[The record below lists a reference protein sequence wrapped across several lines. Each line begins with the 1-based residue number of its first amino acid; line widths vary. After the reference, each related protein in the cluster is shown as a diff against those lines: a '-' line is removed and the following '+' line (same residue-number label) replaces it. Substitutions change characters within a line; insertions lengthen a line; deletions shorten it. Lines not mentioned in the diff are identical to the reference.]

1 MVLRPL
7 LLNCLQCQKRS
18 VEKSKNQCKSA
29 SKEITVKAK
38 DRFYIP
44 YQKVMVGNES
54 PRFERNGS
62 EPRDP
67 RWRSNLGCDNS
78 YWDVKSCSIGNEV
91 CSYPLT
97 YSTFRRTYRSLF
109 AVHIPPKGNGSPV
122 AKPPEKNRVD
132 KTFICGLEWNF
143 LSRASEPSAS
153 RKKITLS
160 FASIC
165 FYSIFVKKEPTLNPT
180 NSPSFSP
187 SFIPTVTSFQSFPFR
202 HIQSPSSF

>member
-7 LLNCLQCQKRS
+7 PLNCLQCQKRS

-29 SKEITVKAK
+29 GKEITVKAK
-38 DRFYIP
+38 DRFYMS

-91 CSYPLT
+91 CLYPLT

-109 AVHIPPKGNGSPV
+109 AVHIPPKGNGGPG
-122 AKPPEKNRVD
+122 AKPPEEKSSW
-132 KTFICGLEWNF
+132 ENF
-143 LSRASEPSAS
+143 YLWAGV
-153 RKKITLS
+153 KI
-160 FASIC
+160 F
-165 FYSIFVKKEPTLNPT
+165 
-180 NSPSFSP
+180 
-187 SFIPTVTSFQSFPFR
+187 
-202 HIQSPSSF
+202 IQSQWAKREPKTNNVALVICSTVWEVVHRFKNIFTWKRLKNELEYVRED